1 MENCEVGYELPSQ
14 DCCLETT
21 PEQCCEDLVQSTC
34 EGVTGDNGVPCDVI
48 ASPAADCIPCV
59 GSVSEPAMTECCG
72 GNHDLP
78 RQRSQGNVPQQQCYG
93 CSCGRPDCAP
103 TKKVRYVQPSRR
115 QPCKPVP
122 CYKPP
127 EVEFQGDSVYKT
139 SYNADP
145 ATIVGNARPLPIPPR
160 NNLSMAPGCLEK
172 NTTTSLSYP
181 CYNNVERQKPILPIG
196 NQLLGSGPI
205 QEITTSRHDY
215 VPKSTPKRFKIVPE
229 GHIRSVSAPFEK
241 QTVNKLSYNCPNMA
255 HFTPARSC
263 KPIRHYSR
271 SEIPMES
278 ETTSKLS
285 YPPLCPAPK
294 EDLPWARRA
303 AYQAPEIAM
312 ANDTTYKKSFIPSC
326 ATERAK
332 MITPF
337 NNLHVPA
344 DSGFESKT
352 VYKESYHSAC
362 GERPPAIRPV
372 EQLRIPTQ
380 KLQDDTVYKL
390 SFPMYCNTERPA
402 PIVPKPA
409 PLIGDGPIQEITTTR
424 HDYVCKSGTKRD
436 PIMPQNLLYIPTG
449 KLESET
455 VNRLSYPSN
464 KENMIPTKSCK
475 PIISY
480 KRPEQPM
487 ESETT
492 QKTSYMPVCP
502 PPKEHYPWAQ
512 RARYQPPPLPMESE
526 TTAKLSY
533 PPPGY
538 YLEESCDANA
548 PAGPCCQSC
557 EPAMTNCCANLMP
570 DSGCFPRA
578 AIVS

>member
-1 MENCEVGYELPSQ
+1 MENCEVGHEIPSQ
-14 DCCLETT
+14 DCLETA
-21 PEQCCEDLVQSTC
+21 PEECCENFVQSPC
-34 EGVTGDNGVPCDVI
+34 EGVACDDGVPCDIV
-48 ASPAADCIPCV
+48 ASSAPGCIPCV
-59 GSVSEPAMTECCG
+59 GSVSEPAMAECCG
-72 GNHDLP
+72 GNPDLP
-78 RQRSQGNVPQQQCYG
+78 RQRSQGNIPQQQCYG
-93 CSCGRPDCAP
+93 CNCGRPDCAP
-103 TKKVRYVQPSRR
+103 MKKVRYVQPSRR

-145 ATIVGNARPLPIPPR
+145 ASIVCNARPMPIPPR

-172 NTTTSLSYP
+172 NTVTSLSYP
-181 CYNNVERQKPILPIG
+181 CYNNVERQKPILPTG
-196 NQLLGSGPI
+196 NQLLGAGPI
-205 QEITTSRHDY
+205 QEVTTTRHDY
-215 VPKSTPKRFKIVPE
+215 VPKSTPKRYKIVPE

-263 KPIRHYSR
+263 KPVRHYSR

-285 YPPLCPAPK
+285 YPPVCPAPK

-312 ANDTTYKKSFIPSC
+312 ENDTTYKKSFIPSC
-326 ATERAK
+326 AAERVK

-372 EQLRIPTQ
+372 EQLRIPNQ

-390 SFPMYCNTERPA
+390 SFPVYCNTERPA
-402 PIVPKPA
+402 PIVPRPA

-424 HDYVCKSGTKRD
+424 HDYVCKSATKRD
-436 PIMPQNLLYIPTG
+436 PIMPQNLLHLPTG
-449 KLESET
+449 KLESDT
-455 VNRLSYPSN
+455 VSRLSYPCN
-464 KENMIPTKSCK
+464 KENIIPTKSCK
-475 PIISY
+475 PILSY
-480 KRPEQPM
+480 KAPELPM
-487 ESETT
+487 ERETT

-512 RARYQPPPLPMESE
+512 RARYQPPSLPMESE

-538 YLEESCDANA
+538 YLEESCESTG

-557 EPAMTNCCANLMP
+557 EPAMVNCCANLMP
-570 DSGCFPRA
+570 DGGCFPRA